1 MPEKLWTVTQLD
13 SAVEVELLQDC
24 QKVIA
29 AAIDTSQ
36 ATIAEIEKFQESPTR
51 DAYLDNYKR
60 AFQSLERIQR
70 EIAFWLSEQVD
81 G

>member
-1 MPEKLWTVTQLD
+1 MSKKLWMVTQLD

-29 AAIDTSQ
+29 AAIDSSAT
-36 ATIAEIEKFQESPTR
+36 TIAEIEKFQESPTR

-70 EIAFWLSEQVD
+70 DLSFWLAEQVD
-81 G
+81 